1 MKINSLFEED
11 VNLGSNLNLSFYVN
25 LGSGPFLSFL
35 FFFERREI
43 FLNLRSLKIVEL
55 KDDENFIA
63 KDEAND
69 EFVVFKGQEIKSF
82 KNLLE
87 AKDYLKGR

>member
-1 MKINSLFEED
+1 LKGGRF
-11 VNLGSNLNLSFYVN
+11 
-25 LGSGPFLSFL
+25 
-35 FFFERREI
+35 

-82 KNLLE
+82 KTFLE

>member
-1 MKINSLFEED
+1 
-11 VNLGSNLNLSFYVN
+11 
-25 LGSGPFLSFL
+25 
-35 FFFERREI
+35 
-43 FLNLRSLKIVEL
+43 LNLRSLKVIEL

-69 EFVVFKGQEIKSF
+69 EFVVFKGQEIKNF
-82 KNLLE
+82 KTLLE

>member
-1 MKINSLFEED
+1 MLIWGQSLFYH
-11 VNLGSNLNLSFYVN
+11 FYFP
-25 LGSGPFLSFL
+25 LKGGRF
-35 FFFERREI
+35 
-43 FLNLRSLKIVEL
+43 FLNLRSLKVVEL

-69 EFVVFKGQEIKSF
+69 EFVVFKGQEVKSF

>member
-1 MKINSLFEED
+1 MLICGQSLFYH
-11 VNLGSNLNLSFYVN
+11 FY
-25 LGSGPFLSFL
+25 

-43 FLNLRSLKIVEL
+43 FLNLRSLKVVEL

-82 KNLLE
+82 KTLLE

>member
-1 MKINSLFEED
+1 MLIWGLALFYH
-11 VNLGSNLNLSFYVN
+11 FY
-25 LGSGPFLSFL
+25 

-43 FLNLRSLKIVEL
+43 FLNLRSLKVVEL
-55 KDDENFIA
+55 KDDDNFIA

-69 EFVVFKGQEIKSF
+69 EFVVFKGQEVKSF

>member
-1 MKINSLFEED
+1 MLICGQSLFYH
-11 VNLGSNLNLSFYVN
+11 FY
-25 LGSGPFLSFL
+25 

-43 FLNLRSLKIVEL
+43 FLNLRSLKVVEL

-69 EFVVFKGQEIKSF
+69 EFVVFKGKEVKSF
-82 KNLLE
+82 KTLLE